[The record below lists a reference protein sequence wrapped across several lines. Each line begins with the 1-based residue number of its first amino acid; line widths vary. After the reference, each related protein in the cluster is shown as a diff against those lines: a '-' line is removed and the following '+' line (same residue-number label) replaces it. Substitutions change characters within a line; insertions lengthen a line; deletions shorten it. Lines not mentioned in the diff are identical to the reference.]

1 MEKKLIIKINAVKS
15 HSTVG
20 ISKNTN
26 KDIPS
31 KYNYSTSDLN
41 RICVYSHTYEN
52 EDKPFY
58 IGQGRLSRAFNF
70 LNRDKSWK
78 NKVQDISKVKVN
90 ILYIDISIEESIN
103 LEKELIAKYGRI
115 DNNTGCLVN
124 GNDGGSAIGC
134 KGSNNFFYNKHLYGK
149 DNGNFG
155 NKYEN
160 NSLSIPIIQLDIL
173 GNVVNN
179 WASAAEAEEK
189 GLFNSGCI
197 IACCK
202 HKRHLHKSYQWIY
215 KRDYDKTKDYSYI
228 PGKTSPRIY
237 ICLDIYGNYIKTYYN
252 NDELISDGF
261 NPKMVNKVSNGIN
274 KSHKNYKFVDF
285 FYLSKSDKI
294 EAINKGYINIRD

>member
-1 MEKKLIIKINAVKS
+1 MEKKLIIKLDVVKA

-20 ISKNTN
+20 ISN
-26 KDIPS
+26 KLNKETPS
-31 KYNYSTSDLN
+31 KYGYSTSDLK
-41 RICVYSHTYEN
+41 RICVYSHTYDDETN
-52 EDKPFY
+52 PFY

-70 LNRDKSWK
+70 LSRDKSWK
-78 NKVQDISKVKVN
+78 NKVKDESKVKVN

-124 GNDGGSAIGC
+124 GNDGDTAIGV
-134 KGSNNFFYNKHLYGK
+134 KGSSNFFYNKHLYGK
-149 DNGNFG
+149 DNVNFG
-155 NKYEN
+155 NKYSS
-160 NSLSIPIIQLDIL
+160 NSLSIPIIQIDIL
-173 GNVVNN
+173 GNIVKH
-179 WASAAEAEEK
+179 WASATEASEK
-189 GLFNSGCI
+189 GDFDAGCI
-197 IACCK
+197 AACCLN
-202 HKRHLHKSYQWIY
+202 KRYLHKSYQWIY
-215 KRDYDKTKDYSYI
+215 EKDYNNTKDYSYI

-237 ICLDIYGNYIKTYYN
+237 LCLDIYGNYIKTYYN

-285 FYLSKSDKI
+285 FYLSKSDKT